1 VEINITTI
9 GFAGKTA
16 EEFFD
21 LLRAAGVKKLIDIRE
36 NRGGQL
42 SAFAKHPDLSYFL
55 RVIAGIVYVHE
66 PRLAPSKEIRES
78 YRATK
83 DWPDYETCFLQLMRD
98 RDIPRS
104 LESLDLA
111 GTVAL
116 LCSEPG
122 PEKCHR
128 RLVADILAEHLRAQ
142 GHDVKVSHL
151 VTPEVAKPASKRAR
165 KSKND
170 GTADQR
176 NHPDA
181 RGILRNR
188 HQEGE

>member
-1 VEINITTI
+1 MEINITTI

-21 LLRAAGVKKLIDIRE
+21 LLRNAGVQKLIDIRE

-42 SAFAKHPDLSYFL
+42 SAFAKYPDLSYFL
-55 RVIAGIVYVHE
+55 RVITDIVYVHE
-66 PRLAPSKEIRES
+66 LKLAPSKGIRES

-83 DWPDYETCFLQLMRD
+83 DWSEYETRFIELMRD
-98 RDIPRS
+98 RGVPRS
-104 LESLDLA
+104 LEHLDLK

-128 RLVADILAEHLRAQ
+128 RLVADILAEYLRSQ
-142 GHDVKVSHL
+142 GHVVKITHL
-151 VTPEVAKPASKRAR
+151 VTPEAAKPTRKRVR
-165 KSKND
+165 KQTND
-170 GTADQR
+170 GIAD
-176 NHPDA
+176 
-181 RGILRNR
+181 
-188 HQEGE
+188 

>member
-1 VEINITTI
+1 MEFNITTI

-55 RVIAGIVYVHE
+55 QVIAGIVYIHE

-83 DWPDYETCFLQLMRD
+83 DWQEYETRFLELMRR
-98 RDIPRS
+98 RDVPRS
-104 LESLDLA
+104 LEPLDLS
-111 GTVAL
+111 GTIAL

-151 VTPEVAKPASKRAR
+151 VTPEAEKPTRKRGR
-165 KSKND
+165 KGNND
-170 GTADQR
+170 RTADQR

-181 RGILRNR
+181 RGILRDR
-188 HQEGE
+188 PHEGE